1 MVGRS
6 WRGMGIW
13 CNQFERVLVVKTFEY
28 LLPRW
33 KGCDIYFAN
42 AGRRR
47 GGSKRRFQYT
57 HGGVRSECMRS
68 ISGRCMRLRS
78 LYHGAYIKYTS
89 ANPLK
94 VARHCGIGTWRLHQG
109 DRLDFFVDSP

>member
-28 LLPRW
+28 LLLRRE
-33 KGCDIYFAN
+33 GCDFYFAN

-47 GGSKRRFQYT
+47 GGSKRRFRHT
-57 HGGVRSECMRS
+57 HGGVQGECMRS
-68 ISGRCMRLRS
+68 ISGRCMRLGNLS
-78 LYHGAYIKYTS
+78 HGAYIEYLRES
-89 ANPLK
+89 LK
-94 VARHCGIGTWRLHQG
+94 IARHCG
-109 DRLDFFVDSP
+109 